1 MPTPMQIPATT
12 TNHRAMIAFIV
23 LAHGYNN
30 TAIYSMTH
38 LLAITKYL
46 ITTDT

>member
-12 TNHRAMIAFIV
+12 TNHRAMIVFIV
-23 LAHGYNN
+23 LAHGYN
-30 TAIYSMTH
+30 TAIYSMTL
-38 LLAITKYL
+38 LLAIAKYL